1 MKFFVLSGSTRAA
14 SVNSRLAH
22 EIGGRL
28 TALGHDVSV
37 HSMADFELP
46 IYSGDLEKETG
57 APESAQ
63 SFRAA
68 LESADGLIVVSPE
81 YNFSFPGGLK
91 NLIDWVSR
99 FRPYPFK
106 NVPTPPHR
114 SAATAACGRF
124 AFRSNASAHTFT
136 RRCSRSPE
144 PTRRFPIGSQTK
156 NSPNASTRRSPRSP
170 TIQKRSYRA
179 RFYKNSTETHDSP
192 SQNPEQKLI
201 LFG

>member
-106 NVPTPPHR
+106 NVPTFLA
-114 SAATAACGRF
+114 SASPSPLGGNRGLWALRIPLECLGAYVHPEMFSLARTNETFPDRF
-124 AFRSNASAHTFT
+124 ADEKLSERLDATIAAFANY
-136 RRCSRSPE
+136 
-144 PTRRFPIGSQTK
+144 TK
-156 NSPNASTRRSPRSP
+156 A
-170 TIQKRSYRA
+170 
-179 RFYKNSTETHDSP
+179 
-192 SQNPEQKLI
+192 LV
-201 LFG
+201 